1 MNFLNSLH
9 GKHRKGGKGGE
20 GVGVDGSETYGSRGA
35 GKEISRGGG
44 AERQFEILFSNM
56 APYKSI
62 SDFFWGGAPDHFG
75 MHPPFS
81 APLYGSR
88 GIGLVQVILVLS
100 FFQFYLKLSYV

>member
-62 SDFFWGGAPDHFG
+62 SDFFLGGG
-75 MHPPFS
+75 RQTILGCPPLFCAS
-81 APLYGSR
+81 VWL
-88 GIGLVQVILVLS
+88 
-100 FFQFYLKLSYV
+100 

>member
-62 SDFFWGGAPDHFG
+62 SDFFFGGG
-75 MHPPFS
+75 GRQTILGCTPPFLRLCM
-81 APLYGSR
+81 ALG
-88 GIGLVQVILVLS
+88 GLA
-100 FFQFYLKLSYV
+100 